1 MVSIGTEKVQLFCIA
16 YNYSK
21 KNMAELTICRNI
33 KVWTNY
39 YLRIVW
45 MWLLSWMVS
54 YNCKMVSAVDQT
66 SSEMFYPK
74 PVTWRRKRA
83 HQQYFGTNDQRCQPQ
98 AREGKNKKVHLKNQR
113 NLLISFIW
121 NIKQYLNIYIVLI
134 SKNGRLKIFLL

>member
-1 MVSIGTEKVQLFCIA
+1 
-16 YNYSK
+16 
-21 KNMAELTICRNI
+21 
-33 KVWTNY
+33 
-39 YLRIVW
+39 

-98 AREGKNKKVHLKNQR
+98 AREGKNKKVHLELEVSSETGKFSAIKKSTSKVYTALIL
-113 NLLISFIW
+113 NLSVAFQWHAISDACTV
-121 NIKQYLNIYIVLI
+121 NYLRTCTSN
-134 SKNGRLKIFLL
+134 RH